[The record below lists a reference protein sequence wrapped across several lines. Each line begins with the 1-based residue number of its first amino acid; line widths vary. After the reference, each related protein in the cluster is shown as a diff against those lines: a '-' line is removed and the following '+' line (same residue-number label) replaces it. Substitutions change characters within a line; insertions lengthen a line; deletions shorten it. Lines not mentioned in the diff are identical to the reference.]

1 MIHLMRWNSTSN
13 TGGPVAESELPPAAT
28 DLPEGDVL
36 WIDLATPTPEEE
48 HRVLKQFFPVHT
60 LTLEDATRPR
70 RVPEE
75 GPHLPKVEE
84 FPDYLFAIVNPLA
97 RGLASKLKK
106 EPLPA
111 SPLEPPAEPVHGLHG
126 KHRPQLSAVLTHRVL
141 ITHHYEPLDC
151 VEEVTAHLARHG
163 ETIRRGPDYLF
174 HLILD
179 AMVDDYAAV
188 VDRVTGLLD
197 GLERGVFKDPSPHQ
211 LAKLLRLKRVVSRLR
226 KTLILER
233 EVLARLMRGEFE
245 LVSEREIAYYRN
257 VYDHLVRYT
266 ELIESA
272 REMVSDLMQTHLAA
286 AGNHLNRIMKFLT
299 TISTIVLPMSLIAGV
314 YGMNF
319 PGMPELKWEYGYPFA
334 LALMA
339 CTGLGSFLLFRWRG
353 WL

>member
-1 MIHLMRWNSTSN
+1 MIHILRWNSATN
-13 TGGPVAESELPPAAT
+13 TGGSAPELPANLE
-28 DLPEGDVL
+28 DLPADDVL
-36 WIDLATPTPEEE
+36 WIDLADPAPEEE
-48 HRVLKQFFPVHT
+48 RRVLEQFFPIHA
-60 LTLEDATRPR
+60 LTLEDMTRPR
-70 RVPEE
+70 RMPGE

-84 FPDYLFAIVNPLA
+84 FPQYLFAIVNPLA
-97 RGLASKLKK
+97 RGLAAVLKK

-111 SPLEPPAEPVHGLHG
+111 HAEEPPAEPVHKLHG
-126 KHRPQLSAVLTHRVL
+126 RHRPQLSVVLSHHVL
-141 ITHHYEPLDC
+141 ITHHTEPLDC
-151 VEEVTAHLARHG
+151 IDEVSARLGRHT
-163 ETIRRGPDYLF
+163 EMLRRGPDYLF

-197 GLERGVFKDPSPHQ
+197 GLERGVFKDPSPPQ

-245 LVSEREIAYYRN
+245 LVNEREIAYYRN

-286 AGNHLNRIMKFLT
+286 ASNRLNRVMKFLT
-299 TISTIVLPMSLIAGV
+299 TISTIVLPMSLIAGI

-319 PGMPELKWEYGYPFA
+319 KQMPELEWPFGYPFA
-334 LALMA
+334 IGLMA